1 MENTS
6 VIMLRET
13 TPENEYYSNPEL
25 QRVLENSLKLVSSI
39 NARACGKCA
48 PCRIGHI
55 QMQEILVRMI
65 NRNGR
70 KDDLETLI
78 TLARTL
84 NETSFCP
91 AGRKAPSQLLN
102 AIDHITMIE

>member
-1 MENTS
+1 MENTP
-6 VIMLRET
+6 ITMLRET
-13 TPENEYYSNPEL
+13 TPDNEYYSNPKL
-25 QRVLENSLKLVSSI
+25 HRILENSLKLVSSI

-55 QMQEILVRMI
+55 QMEEILVRMT
-65 NRNGR
+65 NRKGR
-70 KDDLETLI
+70 KDDLETLY

-91 AGRKAPSQLLN
+91 VGRKAPKQLLN